1 MRFAFLPSILRIEGF
16 FMDKNKALVGIVT
29 TTDLINYLIAQY

>member
-16 FMDKNKALVGIVT
+16 LMDKNKALVGIVT
-29 TTDLINYLIAQY
+29 TIDLINYLIVPY